1 MADELRPQ
9 DIRARKFRVSRRG
22 YDRSEVGDFLNRVAG
37 RMDQLDSEL
46 SDISDRLGQLGIA
59 ELPDFKTE
67 IDALGTEIKSVLAA
81 ALAAAEGLRTR
92 AQADAAAMVAEAEV
106 TSAAARGDAWTTGTE
121 LLEQAEQAATAMLAQ
136 AREDALFIRAEA
148 EQDAKRLTTE
158 ARRQADEMIRSSRE
172 EGEKIVVVAKAESE
186 AILEGARQSAEKAQE
201 RARALENRRAE
212 LLGELEAAESAIK
225 DIESSRAKAGP
236 AVGPPVT
243 PNDDHTH
250 WPEDDGTIRI
260 LPAALPEAE
269 EPINLPPVIDA
280 EEMAAEVARMREPE
294 PEREPA
300 SELEPEPQVDM
311 GVERDLEPE
320 PEPESE
326 SDVEVEIKPEPGLEP
341 EVGLEPEPE
350 RELEPSPEPEPD
362 PAPAVVTEKV
372 TVVDDDP
379 GIAALFAKLREPAE
393 LESEPERPSAQPE
406 PDPEPEP
413 EPPTPVLTVVPDLEL
428 GEEFERRDRMLLPI
442 ENTGLR
448 GLKRRIVEL
457 QNRVLEEIRT
467 SSGGYR
473 LSRQFIIEVL
483 GDDLDVVIRDSFRA
497 GHAAAAESLDAD
509 EPQLT
514 GGPSQASAAEFAAD
528 LHRDVQHVLE
538 KRSEGGSRR
547 LSSDVGRVFRSW
559 RTDDA
564 ERHVRLA
571 ARRAFNEGLLA
582 GYDRLGV
589 PAVELTSPGRP
600 CGACSAG
607 TGVSW
612 VPVAED
618 PPGGIVPPVGPSC
631 NALVTPLSE
640 GGIEHPSGQ

>member
-1 MADELRPQ
+1 MADDLRPQ
-9 DIRARKFRVSRRG
+9 EIRARRFSVRRRG
-22 YDRSEVGDFLNRVAG
+22 YDRSEVGEFLGRVAG

-46 SDISDRLGQLGIA
+46 SDIAERLGQLGIV

-67 IDALGTEIKSVLAA
+67 IEALSTEIQEVLSA

-92 AQADAAAMVAEAEV
+92 AQADAAALVGEAEA
-106 TSAAARGDAWTTGTE
+106 TSSAARGDAWTTGTE
-121 LLEQAEQAATAMLAQ
+121 LLDQAEQAANATLAQ

-225 DIESSRAKAGP
+225 DIESSRNQAGP

-243 PNDDHTH
+243 PNDDRTH
-250 WPEDDGTIRI
+250 WPEDDGAIRI
-260 LPAALPEAE
+260 LPPVLPESE
-269 EPINLPPVIDA
+269 EPDDLPAVVDA
-280 EEMAAEVARMREPE
+280 EEMAAEVARLRQPALEPEPKSEPE
-294 PEREPA
+294 PEAKEGA
-300 SELEPEPQVDM
+300 
-311 GVERDLEPE
+311 
-320 PEPESE
+320 
-326 SDVEVEIKPEPGLEP
+326 EIAT
-341 EVGLEPEPE
+341 
-350 RELEPSPEPEPD
+350 D
-362 PAPAVVTEKV
+362 KV

-393 LESEPERPSAQPE
+393 PESEPRPQPQ
-406 PDPEPEP
+406 PEPEP
-413 EPPTPVLTVVPDLEL
+413 EPPAPMLSVVPDLEW

-457 QNRVLEEIRT
+457 QNRVLEELRT
-467 SSGGYR
+467 SSGDYR
-473 LSRQFIIEVL
+473 LSQHYVAEML
-483 GDDLDVVIRDSFRA
+483 GEDLDVVLRDSYRA
-497 GHAAAAESLDAD
+497 GHVAAAESLDAE

-514 GGPSQASAAEFAAD
+514 GGPSQALAAGFAAD
-528 LHRDVQHVLE
+528 LHRDVQHVLD
-538 KRSEGGSRR
+538 RGSESGSRR

-589 PAVELTSPGRP
+589 PAVELIAQGRP
-600 CGACSAG
+600 CGECGAE

-612 VPVAED
+612 VPVTED
-618 PPGGIVPPVGPSC
+618 PPGGVVPPLGPSC
-631 NALVTPLSE
+631 RALVAPLSA
-640 GGIEHPSGQ
+640 GGIEERPGQ